1 MVRSKA
7 KTRAVKA
14 AALMLSIPVMAHA
27 MTAMERVPLPMPRPT
42 WLDATPLEDVAKD
55 LAKDMAQDIAT
66 GPAYVQVAALPDH
79 VPLPIAR
86 PNWLGRVTVDVV
98 SDDPANDAPPLT
110 TKVTTMP
117 ARVPL
122 PIPRPD
128 VLDTRPADDEPA
140 VTRVARRA
148 PAHEPTRTAS
158 APLHNMIEDYA
169 RHHGVPLR
177 LAHRIVQQESRY
189 NPTLKAKAHFGLMQV
204 SLPTAKSMGYAGDVA
219 GLLDAKTNLTYAM
232 PYLANAWIVSGG
244 HEEKARRLYMSGYYP
259 EAKRK
264 GVLKE
269 LRKADSPP
277 VADEIE
283 AADAR

>member
-27 MTAMERVPLPMPRPT
+27 MTVMERVPLPVPRPT
-42 WLDATPLEDVAKD
+42 WLDSAPLEEAV
-55 LAKDMAQDIAT
+55 QNIETPPVPVQIAT
-66 GPAYVQVAALPDH
+66 LPDH

-86 PNWLGRVTVDVV
+86 PTWLGRVTIDVA
-98 SDDPANDAPPLT
+98 SDEPANDAPLLA
-110 TKVTTMP
+110 TKVATMP

-128 VLDTRPADDEPA
+128 FLDAPAADDEPA

-148 PAHEPTRTAS
+148 PADELTRAAS

-277 VADEIE
+277 VAGEIE